1 MNTRTQNII
10 SLSTN
15 SAVIIGSLA
24 ISSYAYSLSPQL
36 SNFKPVPKAVISIAL
51 ATGIKLLR
59 VQPYYLSTLPTP
71 TPGAWRWALVGL
83 ALEGFDL
90 AVLGYMFKLK
100 LSIDSALSAIVTL
113 WGYSGSWAIVSLLA
127 DLGLK
132 PVKRRRFYS
141 GWFSKSK
148 PQSQQTFPDIDH
160 QEVELGTS
168 DRPNI
173 DPDIITNLLG
183 DSMKSTFFC
192 GIQGSGKGF
201 LVSLLAGAARSQGH
215 STFLL
220 DPKGD
225 EDERS
230 LWDGA
235 IDRVARFVGRKEESP
250 ETYVE
255 KVKQAIKAYCEYA
268 ESNGKAKYTILI
280 FDEFSSAAGK
290 FAMSKNDKL
299 WLVNEIEDLVKLGD
313 AAGICLWLVAQT
325 PHCKNGIDGSLLSSL
340 RRIIIAA
347 EDNLAQLQNWTN
359 TSFMNGVSLD
369 DCTQKCNESP
379 VKRSIYNS
387 VTREWYAMPQLRKEG
402 GYYDRDRREWMG
414 TESVRQTSEYPPIQS
429 RIADT
434 VPMQH
439 RIDADSAIL
448 EFFAGAIQRQPKTI
462 RDLRASSRIKTA
474 GLSESDISASL
485 DRLVEAG
492 RLDSPMQGFYS
503 SPDWHELN

>member
-24 ISSYAYSLSPQL
+24 ISSYAYAIAPQL
-36 SNFKPVPKAVISIAL
+36 SAFNPVPRVGIAIAL
-51 ATGIKLLR
+51 GVGVKFFRAY
-59 VQPYYLSTLPTP
+59 PYYLSTLPTP
-71 TPGAWRWALVGL
+71 APGAWRWLLVGL

-100 LSIDSALSAIVTL
+100 LSIDSALSAIVSL
-113 WGYSGSWAIVSLLA
+113 WGYSGSWAIVTLLA

-132 PVKRRRFYS
+132 PVKRKRFYTQWFAGKSAKPRAVATNPNAQAVVLNHPLDTDYQEIDLS
-141 GWFSKSK
+141 GA
-148 PQSQQTFPDIDH
+148 
-160 QEVELGTS
+160 
-168 DRPNI
+168 DRTTI
-173 DPDIITNLLG
+173 DPDIIRNLLG

-201 LVSLLAGAARSQGH
+201 LVSLLAAEARRQGH
-215 STFLL
+215 KTFLL

-225 EDERS
+225 EDEKS
-230 LWDGA
+230 LWIGA
-235 IDRVARFVGRKEESP
+235 VNCVSRFIGRKEESP

-255 KVKQAIKAYCEYA
+255 KIKGAIKAYCDYA

-290 FAMSKNDKL
+290 FASTKNDKL

-340 RRIIIAA
+340 RRIIIAS

-359 TSFMNGVSLD
+359 TTFMNGVSLD
-369 DCTQKCNESP
+369 DCALMCQASP
-379 VKRSIYNS
+379 VNRAVYNS
-387 VTREWYAMPQLRKEG
+387 VTREWYAMPRLRQGET
-402 GYYDRDRREWMG
+402 YFDRD
-414 TESVRQTSEYPPIQS
+414 SRQMVGS
-429 RIADT
+429 
-434 VPMQH
+434 
-439 RIDADSAIL
+439 
-448 EFFAGAIQRQPKTI
+448 
-462 RDLRASSRIKTA
+462 
-474 GLSESDISASL
+474 
-485 DRLVEAG
+485 
-492 RLDSPMQGFYS
+492 
-503 SPDWHELN
+503 ELN